1 MTLTTFLTRTSLR
14 LPNLKLRTRALQVL
28 MLALLSGAYSVSC
41 YAQQSSTAISV
52 PKYSTLDALGV
63 NVSGNTVAPTVDTL
77 AIGGEMGLSHSIMLQ
92 GNTFSIAYDEH
103 GVRDKFAGRLK
114 NTNLGKKQMS
124 FNAYPVNDAWVLT
137 ASAMGDS
144 VQFVELCNGKFTR
157 DPANTCTETQKTT
170 QSYFEAVHDKRH
182 TLALKDGHVVWIK
195 PDGTEVHFNDIFL
208 NSSST
213 GGFYKIIYPN
223 GFTIYVLSDITV
235 QTNTGFQLKY
245 NYVLDNRGVDASKSG
260 ITYNGGYPV
269 SSSWWLV
276 NAKSITAIN
285 NVYEYCPINQQ
296 GPCTNLANNWPTVT
310 FDWPGGMP
318 RTFFMGKSVFRVT
331 NPAGAVAE
339 FNYAAHDV
347 NLIDFGQ
354 ILPAF
359 TKMAPRLMSIKPFGA
374 SQPTV
379 SYTYRNPFRV
389 VSGPVSCLNCL
400 EAYYTDPEDP
410 GILTNAT
417 GIAGTSGYGI
427 FDLRDY
433 HGKGYS
439 GYRLAVDM
447 DETYPSRLERVIAE
461 DRTIV
466 FDQFNLAGQVKD
478 DNSGLWSK
486 QYTYINNNVQTVTD
500 QATGITEAGGYPA
513 SCINPMNRNR
523 KTCNKPGWVKNN
535 GVATDYTYHQLSG
548 QIETVTLPAN
558 KNNKRAQTRYEYA
571 PLQARYLSTSGVTTT
586 GTPIYLKTA
595 EKYCMNGNFNGTGDG
610 NSVFTGTCELGAN
623 DEVVT
628 RYEYDTAKN
637 LHLKGKSVTAVNTAG
652 VPTVKRTCYQYDIYD
667 NLIGDTQPNANPA
680 SCN

>member
-1 MTLTTFLTRTSLR
+1 MNLTTFLTNGSQCMTSIKQR
-14 LPNLKLRTRALQVL
+14 NRALQVL
-28 MLALLSGAYSVSC
+28 VLALLPGAYSVSC
-41 YAQQSSTAISV
+41 YAQQSGDSIPL

-92 GNTFSIAYDEH
+92 GNIFSIDYDEH

-114 NTNLGKKQMS
+114 YTYLGRKQLF
-124 FNAYPVNDAWVLT
+124 FNSPPVNDAWVMT

-144 VQFVELCNGKFTR
+144 AQFVELCNGKFTR

-182 TLALKDGHVVWIK
+182 TLALKDGHVVWTK
-195 PDGTEVHFNDIFL
+195 PDGTEVHFNSALL
-208 NSSST
+208 NSGAT

-223 GFTIYVLSDITV
+223 GFTINVLSDITV

-245 NYVLDNRGVDASKSG
+245 NYVLDNRGVDPSKSG
-260 ITYNGGYPV
+260 IIYNNTYPGV
-269 SSSWWLV
+269 SSTWWMV
-276 NAKSITAIN
+276 NPKSITAIN
-285 NVYEYCPINQQ
+285 NAYEYCANQRD
-296 GPCTNLANNWPTVT
+296 PCTNLTKSWPTVT

-318 RTFFMGKSVFRVT
+318 RTFFMGNSVFRVT
-331 NPAGAVAE
+331 NPAGVVAE
-339 FNYAAHDV
+339 FNYQAQDANKRD
-347 NLIDFGQ
+347 NGT
-354 ILPAF
+354 ILPPAN
-359 TKMAPRLMSIKPFGA
+359 TNVAPRLVSIKPFGA

-379 SYTYRNPFRV
+379 TYTYKNVFHV
-389 VSGPVSCLNCL
+389 MDTSNGSG
-400 EAYYTDPEDP
+400 AYTTPGDP

-427 FDLRDY
+427 SDLAGY

-439 GYRLAVDM
+439 GYQLAVDM
-447 DETYPSRLERVIAE
+447 DETYPSRLERVIVE

-466 FDQFNLAGQVKD
+466 FDQFNLAGQAKTDSVAGSS
-478 DNSGLWSK
+478 NK
-486 QYTYINNNVQTVTD
+486 QYTYINNNIQTVTD

-513 SCINPMNRNR
+513 SCITPTPDRNR
-523 KTCNKPGWVKNN
+523 KTCNKPAWVKVN

-548 QIETVTLPAN
+548 QVETVTLPAN
-558 KNNKRAQTRYEYA
+558 KNGKRAQTRYEYT
-571 PLQARYLSTSGVTTT
+571 PLQATYLSASGTTT
-586 GTPIYLKTA
+586 GTAIYLKTA

-610 NSVFTGTCELGAN
+610 NSVFSGACELGAN

-628 RYEYDTAKN
+628 RYEYDTTKN
-637 LHLKGKSVTAVNTAG
+637 LRLKGKTVTAVNTAN
-652 VPTVKRTCYQYDIYD
+652 VQTVKRTCYQYDIYN
-667 NLIGDTQPNANPA
+667 NLIGETQPNANPA